1 MKQLQSLCGSLA
13 FCTHSL
19 PAGRAFSRCLYLAT
33 TKAKKPHHL
42 IGVTKEMYEDL
53 LMWKYFVEQFN
64 GNSFILDDW
73 ISNYNLELYTDSTGG
88 ASKGCGTYCKK

>member
-1 MKQLQSLCGSLA
+1 LKQLQSLCGSLA
-13 FCTHSL
+13 FCTRSL

-42 IGVTKEMYEDL
+42 IGVTTEMYEDL

-73 ISNYNLELYTDSTGG
+73 ISNCNLELYTDSTD
-88 ASKGCGTYCKK
+88 SKGCGTYCKK